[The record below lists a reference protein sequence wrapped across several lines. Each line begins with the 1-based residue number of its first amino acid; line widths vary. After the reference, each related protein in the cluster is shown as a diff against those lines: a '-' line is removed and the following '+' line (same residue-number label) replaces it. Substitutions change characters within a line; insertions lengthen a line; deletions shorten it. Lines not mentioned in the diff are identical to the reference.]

1 MKISCNILN
10 PSFFL
15 KHMKSVAEFC
25 DEGFIHFDNGIRFI
39 GIDPSRIA
47 VMELL
52 MANDVVESDSKNKL
66 SAPVKLWDLAK
77 VIARFKN
84 PKELELAYDESTNK
98 ITIRGVIGKKKKTFK
113 LPTIDIDEN
122 LEDPLPALAKIKYN
136 AIFKVGSDLLLD
148 VIKDGELFAES
159 VRFSTHNTIL
169 IVSTYGVG
177 GENISEIDT
186 GNEIY
191 GKEKTRYS
199 IKYLKKILTPM
210 GSTDILIMFKSDYP
224 IAIRDK
230 LSEKSHML
238 YYLAPIVD
246 DEERPDY

>member
-1 MKISCNILN
+1 MKKQNIALFH
-10 PSFFL
+10 PWI
-15 KHMKSVAEFC
+15 KSKGGAEKT
-25 DEGFIHFDNGIRFI
+25 
-39 GIDPSRIA
+39 
-47 VMELL
+47 V
-52 MANDVVESDSKNKL
+52 
-66 SAPVKLWDLAK
+66 
-77 VIARFKN
+77 
-84 PKELELAYDESTNK
+84 LELMEKSK
-98 ITIRGVIGKKKKTFK
+98 HK
-113 LPTIDIDEN
+113 IDIYEN
-122 LEDPLPALAKIKYN
+122 LEDHLPAQAKIKYN